1 MIHMTN
7 RKIHFNAASG
17 TIGYGSTYGE
27 QSFNGEPVQS
37 VPSEKASAC
46 LCYVPNT
53 IQFKDCKMSIRQCRV
68 MRKFAFAEEA
78 E

>member
-1 MIHMTN
+1 MTN

-17 TIGYGSTYGE
+17 TIGIGSTYGE

-37 VPSEKASAC
+37 VPSEKANVY
-46 LCYVPNT
+46 LCYVPNAK
-53 IQFKDCKMSIRQCRV
+53 FKDCKMPIRQCRV